1 MQTSRRTYVA
11 ATLIV
16 LACASVRIAGAEP
29 LANPT
34 AKHVPA
40 NGTGRVR
47 EHDENAKTAVPQSK
61 NEVDLRITQSIRRML
76 VDDESLST
84 AHYVKIVTVDGVV
97 TLRGP
102 VVSEEERT
110 TIANKAIQVAG
121 VRKVENQ
128 LEVGP

>member
-1 MQTSRRTYVA
+1 MQTTRRTYVA

-16 LACASVRIAGAEP
+16 LACASFRVARAEP

-40 NGTGRVR
+40 NNTGHVR
-47 EHDENAKTAVPQSK
+47 ERDENAKTAVQQSN
-61 NEVDLRITQSIRRML
+61 NEGDLKITQSIRRML

-84 AHYVKIVTVDGVV
+84 AHYVRIVTVDGVV

-102 VVSEEERT
+102 VVSEEERN

>member
-16 LACASVRIAGAEP
+16 LACVLPVAGAGP

-40 NGTGRVR
+40 NNTGQVR
-47 EHDENAKTAVPQSK
+47 ECDENAKTAVPQS
-61 NEVDLRITQSIRRML
+61 NSEVDLKITQNIRRML
-76 VDDESLST
+76 VDDKSLST
-84 AHYVKIVTVDGVV
+84 AHYVRIVTVDGVV

-102 VVSEEERT
+102 VVSEEERN
-110 TIANKAIQVAG
+110 TIATKATQVAG
-121 VRKVENQ
+121 VRKVEDQ

>member
-16 LACASVRIAGAEP
+16 LACASFRVAAAEP
-29 LANPT
+29 LANPA
-34 AKHVPA
+34 AKHLPA
-40 NGTGRVR
+40 NNTGHVR
-47 EHDENAKTAVPQSK
+47 GRDENTKTAVPQTN
-61 NEVDLRITQSIRRML
+61 NEGDLRITQSIRRML
-76 VDDESLST
+76 VDDKSLST
-84 AHYVKIVTVDGVV
+84 AHYVRIVTVDGVV

-110 TIANKAIQVAG
+110 TIANKSIQVAG
-121 VRKVENQ
+121 VREVENQ